1 MFAILALPIL
11 ALALLALKFVS
22 MPIAQAT
29 HLDAY
34 GEQDYPTAIERLAPV
49 QVANWFEPYLPH
61 LSEGTTL
68 LQQGEDA
75 AAEAEPRIALE
86 EWNSHSDLNSPMHA
100 QCKILNN
107 LALSIERQADLI
119 EDPQARADRLFEA
132 EEPLAP
138 CAGGGGGGEG
148 EGQGQGGGGGGEGTG
163 NEDSET
169 TEENGERVEEKR
181 RGADE
186 EAGNDP
192 DERGTEQGG
201 EGEDQ
206 GDTPQQQDPGEPKQD
221 DPEGDGPE
229 EEKPTDGPSE
239 EDSKDD
245 EVERPQPRRPG
256 RRRRRRDRR
265 LPAGPGASLVT
276 ADATSAQR
284 AGDGRGARLS
294 RPRRDHGPAP
304 RRPGRLPRGLD
315 RLGESLLGPHRGPA
329 RPRSA
334 R

>member
-1 MFAILALPIL
+1 MSTSLDPRPATPAPDASRPPALAQDTRGSAKDFGLNRARLRKVRIIVFAILALPIL
-11 ALALLALKFVS
+11 ALALLALRFVS
-22 MPIAQAT
+22 MPIVQAT

-34 GEQDYPTAIERLAPV
+34 GEQDYPAAIERLAPV

-61 LSEGTTL
+61 LSEGTAL

-75 AAEAEPRIALE
+75 AAEAELRIALE

-132 EEPLAP
+132 EELLAP

-201 EGEDQ
+201 EGEEQ

-245 EVERPQPRRPG
+245 EVEQRN
-256 RRRRRRDRR
+256 RD
-265 LPAGPGASLVT
+265 
-276 ADATSAQR
+276 AQG
-284 AGDGRGARLS
+284 GDGGDETGGS
-294 RPRRDHGPAP
+294 PQDPERPW
-304 RRPGRLPRGLD
+304 
-315 RLGESLLGPHRGPA
+315 
-329 RPRSA
+329 
-334 R
+334 

>member
-1 MFAILALPIL
+1 MSTSLDPRPATPAPDESRPPALAQDTRGSAKDFGLNRARLRKVRIIVFAILALPIL

-34 GEQDYPTAIERLAPV
+34 GEQDYPAAIERLAPV

-75 AAEAEPRIALE
+75 AAEAELRIALE

-132 EEPLAP
+132 EELLAP

-206 GDTPQQQDPGEPKQD
+206 GGTPQQQDPGEPKQD

-245 EVERPQPRRPG
+245 EVEQRN
-256 RRRRRRDRR
+256 RD
-265 LPAGPGASLVT
+265 
-276 ADATSAQR
+276 AQG
-284 AGDGRGARLS
+284 GDGGDETGGS
-294 RPRRDHGPAP
+294 PQDPERPW
-304 RRPGRLPRGLD
+304 
-315 RLGESLLGPHRGPA
+315 
-329 RPRSA
+329 
-334 R
+334 

>member
-1 MFAILALPIL
+1 MSTSLDPRPAAPAPYESRPPALAQDTRGSAKDFGLNRARLRKVRIIVFAILALPIL

-34 GEQDYPTAIERLAPV
+34 GEQDYPAAIERLAPV

-61 LSEGTTL
+61 LSEGTAL

-75 AAEAEPRIALE
+75 AAEAELRTALE

-132 EEPLAP
+132 EELLAP

-192 DERGTEQGG
+192 DARGEEQGG

-245 EVERPQPRRPG
+245 EVEQRN
-256 RRRRRRDRR
+256 RD
-265 LPAGPGASLVT
+265 
-276 ADATSAQR
+276 AQG
-284 AGDGRGARLS
+284 GDGGDETGGS
-294 RPRRDHGPAP
+294 PQDPERPW
-304 RRPGRLPRGLD
+304 
-315 RLGESLLGPHRGPA
+315 
-329 RPRSA
+329 
-334 R
+334 

>member
-1 MFAILALPIL
+1 MSTSLDPRPATPAHDESRPPALAQDTRGSAKDFGLNRARLRKVRIIVFAILALPIL

-22 MPIAQAT
+22 MPITQAT

-75 AAEAEPRIALE
+75 AAEAELRIALE

-132 EEPLAP
+132 EELLAP

-192 DERGTEQGG
+192 DARGEEQGG
-201 EGEDQ
+201 EGEEQ

-245 EVERPQPRRPG
+245 EVEQRN
-256 RRRRRRDRR
+256 RD
-265 LPAGPGASLVT
+265 
-276 ADATSAQR
+276 AQG
-284 AGDGRGARLS
+284 GDGGDETGGS
-294 RPRRDHGPAP
+294 PQDPERPW
-304 RRPGRLPRGLD
+304 
-315 RLGESLLGPHRGPA
+315 
-329 RPRSA
+329 
-334 R
+334 